1 MIISVIN
8 VYLLA
13 QFVAGARILED
24 VLEISYE
31 TGLVIF
37 AVSVIAYTVY
47 GGFRAVAWTD
57 TLQGIV
63 MIVGIVLLVPFA
75 LYAAGGLKNATHSLA
90 QREDPAAQAKE
101 IQQEHHAYLY
111 GPGPQKI
118 DSYVPKK
125 LEYEK
130 TKKGKPPSPTKNTGP
145 KP

>member
-1 MIISVIN
+1 MARQTGALTLVDLLRDRFQSQAIGTIYPLVIISVIT

-75 LYAAGGLKNATHSLA
+75 LYAAGGLGNVTKALA
-90 QREDPAAQAKE
+90 
-101 IQQEHHAYLY
+101 
-111 GPGPQKI
+111 
-118 DSYVPKK
+118 
-125 LEYEK
+125 
-130 TKKGKPPSPTKNTGP
+130 N
-145 KP
+145 